1 MSHPRSPPAHNVL
14 HLSSPL
20 THTVPQHLPTFEILL
35 TSFSAPAESNTEP
48 FSPTDTRK
56 AVTSSKKFT
65 FLPSQTCIR
74 GSTPFF
80 FFFLRPPIYSN
91 TLRGTSIKVRSAC
104 AESSIGRNALYQ
116 VIFIAS
122 SFRAFSARLTWGQRW
137 CSSLEA
143 IFMRLNYC
151 VHSSIVAA
159 FNANRICDEKLL
171 RVSEIK
177 KSMKRNNLVL
187 QPPTQG
193 HDGLYCSDVIFSSPL
208 LVLSHAFLC
217 ELQNHRAA
225 SARTDSLSSQLYF
238 FGLQLFPGGLYALL
252 SKRSFLAIAAVLG
265 SGSSLDAPS
274 VFSKHFI
281 PEQSMW
287 WRWCMLGN

>member
-1 MSHPRSPPAHNVL
+1 MCYTSLLPSPTQCLSIYQHLKFYWLLFQLQQNQILSHFHPQTLGKQSHQVRNL
-14 HLSSPL
+14 HFSPL
-20 THTVPQHLPTFEILL
+20 RHALEVQLL
-35 TSFSAPAESNTEP
+35 
-48 FSPTDTRK
+48 
-56 AVTSSKKFT
+56 
-65 FLPSQTCIR
+65 
-74 GSTPFF
+74 FF

-208 LVLSHAFLC
+208 FDTLTCFSLW
-217 ELQNHRAA
+217 AA
-225 SARTDSLSSQLYF
+225 E
-238 FGLQLFPGGLYALL
+238 P
-252 SKRSFLAIAAVLG
+252 
-265 SGSSLDAPS
+265 
-274 VFSKHFI
+274 
-281 PEQSMW
+281 
-287 WRWCMLGN
+287 

>member
-1 MSHPRSPPAHNVL
+1 M
-14 HLSSPL
+14 
-20 THTVPQHLPTFEILL
+20 
-35 TSFSAPAESNTEP
+35 
-48 FSPTDTRK
+48 
-56 AVTSSKKFT
+56 
-65 FLPSQTCIR
+65 
-74 GSTPFF
+74 
-80 FFFLRPPIYSN
+80 
-91 TLRGTSIKVRSAC
+91 
-104 AESSIGRNALYQ
+104 
-116 VIFIAS
+116 IFIAS

-143 IFMRLNYC
+143 IFMRRNYC

-187 QPPTQG
+187 QAPTQG
-193 HDGLYCSDVIFSSPL
+193 HDSCIALMSFSL
-208 LVLSHAFLC
+208 HHCLILSHAFLC

-238 FGLQLFPGGLYALL
+238 FGLQLFPRGLYALL

-265 SGSSLDAPS
+265 SGGSLDAPS

-281 PEQSMW
+281 PEESMW